1 MHLSISKNVYIHL
14 LSETCKNGGNMKKNQ
29 TIITVLLL
37 IIGAIFVTGWLR
49 HPIFPKSRSR
59 PMGAMI
65 ALFVLLT
72 VVINIPIACAENVT
86 NGINYTNLTANT
98 AVDPSEPFITIDPPG
113 DHKIGD
119 VFFINGT
126 TNLPTCENL
135 SMDMA
140 DDRTYHANSD
150 KSYVFTAIPGKYVS
164 IPHISIVPDARGT
177 NLWSVNV
184 TDSVREL
191 NASEYT
197 ITVWYEFNVSPNSP
211 ACPNGRASIITFLTL
226 YPANSTIITDY
237 STTQTPVQRS
247 LTETQTPSGV
257 KSLPAMTPSSP
268 LSAGLSIVTIGA
280 IVLLNFIWMKK
291 RD

>member
-1 MHLSISKNVYIHL
+1 ML
-14 LSETCKNGGNMKKNQ
+14 LNN
-29 TIITVLLL
+29 TIVSRIIVGFFL
-37 IIGAIFVTGWLR
+37 IIVSCWLPVLGADNITN
-49 HPIFPKSRSR
+49 S
-59 PMGAMI
+59 
-65 ALFVLLT
+65 T
-72 VVINIPIACAENVT
+72 INVNS
-86 NGINYTNLTANT
+86 TAGSSVAPT
-98 AVDPSEPFITIDPPG
+98 DFFITIDPIR

-119 VFFINGT
+119 MFFINGT
-126 TNLPTCENL
+126 TNLPPCENL
-135 SMDMA
+135 SMNMA
-140 DDRTYHANSD
+140 DDRTYHTNTD
-150 KSYVFTAIPGKYVS
+150 KSSVFTAIPGKYVL

-197 ITVWYEFNVSPNSP
+197 ITVWYEFNVSSNSP
-211 ACPNGRASIITFLTL
+211 DCPNGRASIITFLTL

-257 KSLPAMTPSSP
+257 TSLPAMTQSSP
-268 LSAGLSIVTIGA
+268 LSAGVPIVTIGA
-280 IVLLNFIWMKK
+280 IVLLNLIWMKK